1 MAAHMKPFIILLIL
15 FCGSCIM
22 AQNNFDQ
29 LKEKILQRFDET
41 DGDFA
46 LAFKLLNGDDDGIL
60 INENEVFHAASTM
73 KTPVMIEVFK
83 QASEGKFDLND
94 SILVK
99 NEFKSI
105 VDSSTYS
112 MDLSEDSG
120 ENLYHFIGKKRTIK
134 QLVYDMITVSSNLA
148 TNILIDTVKAENV
161 MQTMKKIGANDIQVL
176 RGVEDLKAFNLGLN
190 NTTTAHDLMI
200 IFEKIAN
207 GEIVSKN
214 ACEEMIDILLDQK
227 LNTRIPALL
236 PEEVKVAHKTGS
248 ITGVGHDS
256 GIVFL
261 PDGRKYVLVILA
273 KNLDSAKDGEKTEA
287 EVSRLIYDYLRE

>member
-1 MAAHMKPFIILLIL
+1 
-15 FCGSCIM
+15 M

-161 MQTMKKIGANDIQVL
+161 MQTMKKIGANDIQIL

-287 EVSRLIYDYLRE
+287 EVSRLIYDYLQE

>member
-1 MAAHMKPFIILLIL
+1 
-15 FCGSCIM
+15 M

-287 EVSRLIYDYLRE
+287 EVSRLIYDYLQE

>member
-1 MAAHMKPFIILLIL
+1 
-15 FCGSCIM
+15 M